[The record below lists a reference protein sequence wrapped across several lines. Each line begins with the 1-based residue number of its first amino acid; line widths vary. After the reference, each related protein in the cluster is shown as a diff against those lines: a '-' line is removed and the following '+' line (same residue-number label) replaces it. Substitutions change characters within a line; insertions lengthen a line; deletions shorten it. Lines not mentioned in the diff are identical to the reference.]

1 MIEAVA
7 NSASE
12 ISPIA
17 FSSERVLRSSRVFVF
32 DVSIEFKCLETN
44 CDSSGVKPRTRRL
57 ARPPDAVVLEQLA
70 EAMGALRSTFKR
82 VVCLVFNIN
91 YTALS
96 LVKVVLFMLRNSREI
111 VYIRRMFLR
120 NPRFI
125 TQPFLYV
132 PGLRRLVTGLAQR
145 LCQAVLICRKTIY
158 LSWGIQLHK

>member
-1 MIEAVA
+1 MQ
-7 NSASE
+7 
-12 ISPIA
+12 
-17 FSSERVLRSSRVFVF
+17 
-32 DVSIEFKCLETN
+32 
-44 CDSSGVKPRTRRL
+44 VKSHATRRL

-132 PGLRRLVTGLAQR
+132 PGLRRLVTGFAQR
-145 LCQAVLICRKTIY
+145 LCQAVLFFRETIY
-158 LSWGIQLHK
+158 LTLGFSCII

>member
-1 MIEAVA
+1 M
-7 NSASE
+7 
-12 ISPIA
+12 
-17 FSSERVLRSSRVFVF
+17 
-32 DVSIEFKCLETN
+32 
-44 CDSSGVKPRTRRL
+44 
-57 ARPPDAVVLEQLA
+57 LEQLA

-132 PGLRRLVTGLAQR
+132 PGLRKLLTLFAQR
-145 LCQAVLICRKTIY
+145 LCQAVLFFRETI
-158 LSWGIQLHK
+158 

>member
-1 MIEAVA
+1 M
-7 NSASE
+7 
-12 ISPIA
+12 
-17 FSSERVLRSSRVFVF
+17 
-32 DVSIEFKCLETN
+32 
-44 CDSSGVKPRTRRL
+44 
-57 ARPPDAVVLEQLA
+57 LEQLA

-132 PGLRRLVTGLAQR
+132 PGLRRLVTVLARR
-145 LCQAVLICRKTIY
+145 LCQAVLFFRETI
-158 LSWGIQLHK
+158 

>member
-1 MIEAVA
+1 MREGGDILPICGAGGI
-7 NSASE
+7 SE
-12 ISPIA
+12 SIA
-17 FSSERVLRSSRVFVF
+17 FSERG
-32 DVSIEFKCLETN
+32 N
-44 CDSSGVKPRTRRL
+44 GTRRL

-82 VVCLVFNIN
+82 VICLVFNIN